1 MSGSGKA
8 ARNNDTEASERESPT
23 LLHRESQK
31 PIQTI
36 LRMAGYLGYWSL
48 LQPKTASPHSVH
60 PKVH

>member
-1 MSGSGKA
+1 MCGSGKA
-8 ARNNDTEASERESPT
+8 AKNNDTEASERESPT

-48 LQPKTASPHSVH
+48 LQPQNSQPS
-60 PKVH
+60 